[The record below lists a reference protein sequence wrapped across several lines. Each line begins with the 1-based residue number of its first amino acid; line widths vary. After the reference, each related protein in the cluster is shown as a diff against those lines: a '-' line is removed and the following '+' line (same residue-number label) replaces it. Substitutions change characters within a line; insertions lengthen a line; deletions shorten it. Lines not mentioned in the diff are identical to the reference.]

1 MSKLHDRLRAADQL
15 LTAQLGVATRA
26 QLAGV
31 GLDHRSIDGLVRRGE
46 LAALSRRVL
55 RRTGPPIEGQHLSA
69 AVLDAGGD
77 AALSHAAAS
86 GWWGIPGFS
95 GKWPEVARTTNT
107 RRTTDLATVHQLR
120 ALPDSWVTV
129 HRGIRIV
136 RPELCI
142 LELCGS
148 VPKGRAARA
157 LDNAWSMRLLSGR
170 SVIALLA
177 QYGEMGRN
185 GTAFLRELID
195 ERGVD
200 YVPPASGLESRMAWL
215 VRKGDL
221 PDIARQVD
229 SGGERWVGRVDF
241 RVVGLPVIIEVQSER
256 YHASLLD
263 RDADRRRF
271 EALREAGFHVV
282 EVGDVEIWEDPHAVI
297 TRIRGVIDQALGR
310 SA

>member
-1 MSKLHDRLRAADQL
+1 MSKLHERLRAADQL
-15 LTAQLGVATRA
+15 LTDQLGVITRT
-26 QLAGV
+26 QLAAV
-31 GLDHRSIDGLVRRGE
+31 GLDPRSIDGLVRRGE

-77 AALSHAAAS
+77 AALSHSPAA

-215 VRKGDL
+215 ARKGCL
-221 PDIARQVD
+221 PEIRRQAD
-229 SGGERWVGRVDF
+229 SGAEHWIGRVDF
-241 RVVGLPVIIEVQSER
+241 RVVGVPVVVEVQSER
-256 YHASLLD
+256 YHSSLLD
-263 RDADRRRF
+263 READERRLD
-271 EALREAGFHVV
+271 ALRDAGFTVV
-282 EVGDVEIWEDPHAVI
+282 EVGDVEIWEEPDAVI
-297 TRIRGVIDQALGR
+297 TRIRAVIEKARHQ